1 MFSKDIGIDL
11 GTANTLVY
19 MKGKGIVTVS
29 YTHLDVYKRQSLNRP
44 CGIAVN
50 RISGMKH
57 NHLSKKEQETN
68 YALPALA

>member
-1 MFSKDIGIDL
+1 M
-11 GTANTLVY
+11 
-19 MKGKGIVTVS
+19 
-29 YTHLDVYKRQSLNRP
+29 SLNRP